1 MLYAEL
7 EIRHSRPVAPT
18 RRVALGELWLPVEPP
33 PGPGGI
39 LLAGIVGGFA
49 WQLDDDT
56 VNELLRLIDDLE
68 FGRRIPQ
75 PRLRH
80 RFQIDTVGLDRSH
93 HRLYGTGTHLRLE
106 LDEHGHPLPNV
117 LGAIY
122 AAGRLSYAYRAP
134 VFRLLRRAS
143 SWVGGNDAR
152 LVGYLAG
159 EEAPSLRSRRF
170 IGEERW
176 ALDILGFDEGDPP
189 GREDINRRFREL
201 VRVAHP
207 DHGGEHGDAGLRMVD
222 LTEAKRIL
230 LRAVAAV

>member
-18 RRVALGELWLPVEPP
+18 RRVALGELWLPVEPA

-39 LLAGIVGGFA
+39 LLAGIVAGFA
-49 WQLDDDT
+49 WQVDDEAITDL
-56 VNELLRLIDDLE
+56 VKLIDDLE

-80 RFQIDTVGLDRSH
+80 RFQIDTVGLDKSR
-93 HRLYGTGTHLRLE
+93 HRLVGDRHNLRLE
-106 LDEHGHPLPNV
+106 LDEHGHPLPNM
-117 LGAIY
+117 LGAVY
-122 AAGRLSYAYRAP
+122 AAGRLSYAVRP
-134 VFRLLRRAS
+134 TVFRLLRRAS

-159 EEAPSLRSRRF
+159 EEAPTLRSRRF
-170 IGEERW
+170 VGEERW
-176 ALDILGFDEGDPP
+176 ALDVLGFHDGEPP
-189 GREDINRRFREL
+189 DRDDINKRFREL

-207 DHGGEHGDAGLRMVD
+207 DHGGAHGDAGQRMVD

-230 LRAVAAV
+230 LRAVAI